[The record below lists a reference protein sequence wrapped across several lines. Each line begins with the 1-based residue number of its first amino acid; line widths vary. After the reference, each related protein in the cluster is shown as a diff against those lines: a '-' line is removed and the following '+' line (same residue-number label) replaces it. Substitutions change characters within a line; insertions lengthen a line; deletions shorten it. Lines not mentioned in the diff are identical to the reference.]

1 MNNNTDL
8 IKALCVII
16 AIIVVPSLFDDE
28 RYHRTAL
35 HPIPKDEIKTAA
47 ERANA
52 NAYRNLSGHH
62 RKTSM
67 LALEVHR

>member
-1 MNNNTDL
+1 MNNDL
-8 IKALCVII
+8 LII
-16 AIIVVPSLFDDE
+16 LSIIVTALIAYSAAVNE
-28 RYHRTAL
+28 KYVRTAL
-35 HPIPKDEIKTAA
+35 HPTPQDEIKRSA

-67 LALEVHR
+67 LALEVRK